1 MRVFRSTLISIL
13 NISLFFF
20 LILSSPVASQDDG
33 VPSGVSK
40 IRRQVVERVEL
51 QGVRSFP
58 RTEIEEFLFTKPNHW
73 YNFLKKRRLSRSN
86 VIYDE
91 RTIERFYKRRG
102 FLFASASNSVII
114 DEDNRAIVIFAVGEG
129 ERTYLSSIAT
139 EGGIEKINAKFN
151 KTLRQFKIEE
161 PVNASQVLSGSFI
174 LRDIYHENGYPYA
187 KINSQYRFRDD
198 SSEVAIQYVVAES
211 VYTVNGETNIENEGI
226 TNNDVILRELAIK
239 VDGEYNRED
248 IIESERRLYSTGLF
262 RYLAIRRD
270 DSSFLMIEDSRAR
283 VGFTLDFEERKPF
296 FVNGGIGIG
305 REEDFEMVLRSS
317 AQFGNR
323 NLAGTGRRLYVGFEP
338 RFQILDPQGALSKFT
353 WSDFRK
359 KLRFMPIR
367 TSLELNYIEPWFL
380 SRRIPMSVRLIYE
393 PDTFNPTL
401 EKRYDRVGAE
411 VHFAYELDRFTM
423 AHLTGATEYVNFR
436 DIPEDQQEV
445 YRAEGDNQLRRKIRI
460 YGERDTRDNIFVPEH
475 GSYSFVGVEYVG
487 GILGGD
493 FGYRKAQFSW
503 SRYQILT
510 GQNIV
515 ASRISVGWLDDM
527 GKDDRSSV
535 EDRFLIGGGTT
546 IRGYAENGLGPIFT
560 AADDPGEKLGRP
572 KGGRYL
578 ILGNMEI
585 RRPLFW
591 RFGGTVFIDAG
602 NTYFDLDDFTL
613 LSVAFTSGLGIQ
625 FFTPVGPIRF
635 DYGVRMKKDFDLG
648 AGSYHLSILYAF

>member
-1 MRVFRSTLISIL
+1 MRVSRSTLISIL

-20 LILSSPVASQDDG
+20 LILSSPVAGQDDG
-33 VPSGVSK
+33 FPSGVGK

-58 RTEIEEFLFTKPNHW
+58 RTEIEGFLFTKPNHW

-102 FLFASASNSVII
+102 FLFASAGNSVII
-114 DEDNRAIVIFAVGEG
+114 DENNRAIVIFAVVEG
-129 ERTYLSSIAT
+129 KKTYLSSIAT

-151 KTLRQFKIEE
+151 KTLRQFKIDE

-187 KINSQYRFRDD
+187 KINSQYRFMDD

-211 VYTVNGETNIENEGI
+211 VYTVNGETKIENEGI
-226 TNNDVILRELAIK
+226 TNNNVILRELAIK

-248 IIESERRLYSTGLF
+248 IIESERKLYSTGLF

-296 FVNGGIGIG
+296 FVNGGFGIG
-305 REEDFEMVLRSS
+305 REEDFEMVLRGS
-317 AQFGNR
+317 ARFGNR
-323 NLAGTGRRLYVGFEP
+323 NLMGTGRRLYVGFEP

-359 KLRFMPIR
+359 KLSFKPIR

-380 SRRIPMSVRLIYE
+380 SRRIPMSVRLMYE
-393 PDTFNPTL
+393 PHTFNPTL

-423 AHLTGATEYVNFR
+423 ARLTGATEYVNFR

-445 YRAEGDNQLRRKIRI
+445 YRAEGDNQIRRKIQV
-460 YGERDTRDNIFVPEH
+460 YGERDTRDNIFAPEH
-475 GSYSFVGVEYVG
+475 GSYSFVGIEYVG

-503 SRYQILT
+503 SRYQVFT

-527 GKDDRSSV
+527 SKDGRSSV

-546 IRGYAENGLGPIFT
+546 IRGYVENSLGPIFT
-560 AADDPGEKLGRP
+560 AADDPGEKLGKP

-613 LSVAFTSGLGIQ
+613 LSVAFTSGLGVQ

>member
-13 NISLFFF
+13 NISLFFL
-20 LILSSPVASQDDG
+20 LILSSTAAGQEDG
-33 VPSGVSK
+33 FPSGISK
-40 IRRQVVERVEL
+40 IRRQVVKKVEL
-51 QGVRSFP
+51 QGVGSFP
-58 RTEIEEFLFTKPNHW
+58 RTEIEGLLFTKPNHW

-86 VIYDE
+86 VIYDQ

-102 FLFASASNSVII
+102 FLFAAASNSIII
-114 DEDNRAIVIFAVGEG
+114 DEDNQAFVTFAVEEG
-129 ERTYLSSIAT
+129 KRSYLSGVAI
-139 EGGIEKINAKFN
+139 EGGIEKINARFS

-161 PVNASQVLSGSFI
+161 SINASQVLSGSFI

-187 KINSQYRFRDD
+187 KIKSQYRFGDD
-198 SSEVAIQYVVAES
+198 SSEAAVQYVVAES
-211 VYTVNGETNIENEGI
+211 VYTVNGETRIENEGI
-226 TNNDVILRELAIK
+226 TNNNVILRELAIK

-262 RYLAIRRD
+262 RYLAILRD

-283 VGFTLDFEERKPF
+283 VGFTLNFEERKPF

-305 REEDFEMVLRSS
+305 REEDFEMVLRGS
-317 AQFGNR
+317 ARFGNR
-323 NLAGTGRRLYVGFEP
+323 NLMGTGRRLYVGFEP

-353 WSDFRK
+353 WSDFSN
-359 KLRFMPIR
+359 KLSFKPIR
-367 TSLELNYIEPWFL
+367 TSFELNYIEPWFL
-380 SRRIPMSVRLIYE
+380 DRRIPMSVRLIYE
-393 PDTFNPTL
+393 PHTFNPTL
-401 EKRYDRVGAE
+401 EKRYDRAGVE
-411 VHFAYELDRFTM
+411 VHFAYELDRFTT
-423 AHLTGATEYVNFR
+423 ARLTGATEYVSFR

-445 YRAEGDNQLRRKIRI
+445 YRAEGDNQIRRKVQI

-475 GSYSFVGVEYVG
+475 GSYSFVGIEYVG

-493 FGYRKAQFSW
+493 FGYRKAHFSW

-527 GKDDRSSV
+527 GREDRSSV

-546 IRGYAENGLGPIFT
+546 IRGYAENSLGPIFIP
-560 AADDPGEKLGRP
+560 ADDPGEKLGKP

-578 ILGNMEI
+578 VLGNMEI

-591 RFGGTVFIDAG
+591 RFGGTVFVDAG
-602 NTYFDLDDFTL
+602 NTYFDLEDFTL
-613 LSVAFTSGLGIQ
+613 LSVAFTSGLGVQ